1 MQRNSSASAC
11 ATGSHRRE
19 SPRPPW
25 MNTTAG
31 PLPSSST
38 QSVTRRRYCASVDL
52 EHVLVVGAGQMGAG
66 IAQVV
71 AASGRRVFLYDAA
84 PGAVEQGLE
93 AMRRSLAKLTEK
105 GGTDPEQVLPRI
117 EPVDDLVPAAL
128 MIEAVVENA
137 PVKEEVFEKADGVL
151 PPEAILASNTSSI
164 PITS

>member
-71 AASGRRVFLYDAA
+71 PASGRRGSLHDPL
-84 PGAVEQGLE
+84 PGAIDRGLG
-93 AMRRSLAKLTEK
+93 AMRKSLERLDADVE
-105 GGTDPEQVLPRI
+105 GTLARV
-117 EPVDDLVPAAL
+117 EPVDDLVPAEL
-128 MIEAVVENA
+128 MIEAISEDA
-137 PVKEEVFEKADGVL
+137 AAKEELFRRADEQL
-151 PPEAILASNTSSI
+151 PPEAI
-164 PITS
+164 

>member
-52 EHVLVVGAGQMGAG
+52 EHVLVVGAGQMGSG

-71 AASGRRVFLYDAA
+71 AASGRRVSLHDPF
-84 PGAVEQGLE
+84 PGAVERGLA
-93 AMRRSLAKLTEK
+93 AMRTSLTKLAEK
-105 GGTDPEQVLPRI
+105 GGADPEETLGRVVPA
-117 EPVDDLVPAAL
+117 DDLVPADL
-128 MIEAVVENA
+128 LIEAVTEDA
-137 PVKEEVFEKADGVL
+137 GAKEALLRQADDVVPAG
-151 PPEAILASNTSSI
+151 A
-164 PITS
+164 